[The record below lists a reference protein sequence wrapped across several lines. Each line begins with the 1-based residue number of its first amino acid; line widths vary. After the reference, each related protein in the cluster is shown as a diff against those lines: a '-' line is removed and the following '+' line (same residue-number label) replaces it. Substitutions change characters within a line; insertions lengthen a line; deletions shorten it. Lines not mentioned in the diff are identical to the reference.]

1 MHRHLIEINET
12 CPDKIGDGAML
23 KTKSS
28 TKVIRW
34 QCVYLT
40 NKSTPSIESS
50 SQGEGT
56 FEDKVH
62 SGHICGCT
70 SEQKLPVEM

>member
-1 MHRHLIEINET
+1 
-12 CPDKIGDGAML
+12 ML

-40 NKSTPSIESS
+40 KKSTPSIESS

-70 SEQKLPVEM
+70 SEQKLPAEM